1 MHGRSD
7 TIRSHRSPHIE
18 VIFFMAISNFKQ
30 PSKTEQQSEIS
41 SAESF
46 WTEQNG
52 TEQRRTELAMDVD
65 VAVAPKCYPRHLS
78 HSDPI
83 QISLLANTPGA
94 NSLSWPQSRAENIQ
108 TIRICV
114 LINKFACENHFD
126 CWYQTKLVSDQLGFF
141 TDDGIPFPKSY
152 KDG

>member
-1 MHGRSD
+1 
-7 TIRSHRSPHIE
+7 
-18 VIFFMAISNFKQ
+18 
-30 PSKTEQQSEIS
+30 
-41 SAESF
+41 
-46 WTEQNG
+46 
-52 TEQRRTELAMDVD
+52 MDVD

-83 QISLLANTPGA
+83 QIPFLSNTPGA

-126 CWYQTKLVSDQLGFF
+126 CWYQTKLVSDQRGYF
-141 TDDGIPFPKSY
+141 TEDGILFPKTY
-152 KDG
+152 KEGFSNSFIQKMYNLKL